1 MSPPTPAAARPLSR
15 RRRRQRGL
23 LRRCG
28 LTLIDTMM
36 SIAISSSLLVAVGA
50 AFNSSS
56 KAIQNNDQFTTAVQA
71 ARVSINQIM
80 TEVRR
85 CAQYP
90 SVSADHKTIDMMT
103 YALEHRIYTYLAN
116 NTLVITRENVNPWVT
131 NVIAAN
137 VTGCSFDDDGKT
149 ITMTVTI
156 EVGSNQMVLTGS
168 ATPRR
173 SVQYN

>member
-1 MSPPTPAAARPLSR
+1 MRPAFAAKIAAFC

-23 LRRCG
+23 LHRSG
-28 LTLIDTMM
+28 LTLIDTMI

-50 AFNSSS
+50 AFSGSS
-56 KAIQNNDQFTTAVQA
+56 KAIENNDQFTTAVQA
-71 ARVSINQIM
+71 ARVSINQII

-90 SVSADHKTIDMMT
+90 SVSADHHTIDMMT
-103 YALEHRIYTYLAN
+103 YALEHRIYTYLPN
-116 NTLVITRENVNPWVT
+116 QTLVITRENVNPWIT
-131 NVIAAN
+131 NTIASN
-137 VTGCSFDDDGKT
+137 VTDLQFNDDGKT

-156 EVGSNQMVLTGS
+156 QVGNNQMVLTGS